1 MATPAPSWFN
11 DATYLANKLLQLQS
25 SDPSTGWTLAM
36 LNAELA
42 KYNATPYEHFLAQGD
57 KENVSPNAYFN
68 VSEYLKAKAVQMNGI
83 SYEGKTDWS
92 EASVLAVMSKYG
104 VSAWDHYL
112 AVGQFEGINPSNALD
127 TGAYFTAKMNLL
139 NSVAYGGRT
148 NWTVSDVQKIFK
160 DAGCSPITDPSPNVA
175 VTAVAADKQVHTS
188 YNPYA
193 PNVPG
198 KTFALTVDVDTVVG
212 TAANDTG
219 TGTSA
224 TLQAGDTILDQST
237 ADQDVLNLTLNA
249 VNPAARITN
258 IENINVAWDSFSDA
272 AFNAANVTGSTVTLS
287 SSKVGFLGN
296 ATVTNAG
303 ANNVVAG
310 SGMVGNLDVSGV
322 KTSTI
327 NAGSAKTVT
336 VNGTAETIDSVKV
349 LAGADTTTVTVGNT
363 AVIETVNVTAGAK
376 TSVVTTN
383 AVTATIDA
391 TAAAKDAAI
400 TVKGTAGN
408 TDVAT
413 VKIGNDAAVTTTLTG
428 AEKLTLD
435 VADGKVVTV
444 ATAAATA
451 DTVEVQGAG
460 AVTVKGTATNLTLDT
475 ITKSN
480 TGALTVAIS
489 DAAATGTINT
499 AKFGADLI
507 TLTAGATPVIV
518 AKTGQSFEV
527 AASAGTSKIE
537 VGVATDTAADALS
550 VKLTSAAYAEV
561 KNTAATDAETLTI
574 TAAAA
579 QAASP
584 TVTDLTIAD
593 LIAGAD
599 NQVIFNGTNDVAL
612 TLVTS
617 AKTIDASALT
627 GALTITNTA
636 ATVADLTVAGAT
648 GKNNVTF
655 DPTALTKGAFVGQS
669 ADDTVAFGTIL
680 AAATVTAVTGDG
692 KDTVTVDA
700 TNITSGAGG
709 AVSIESGAGDDTVN
723 LTSAATTTGTI
734 ALQFGDGADTLK
746 LAAGSDVTAA
756 NLTITG
762 LEKLV
767 VDANANFTGAQL
779 TGKTLTVEGTTTGA
793 VDTITVTATAA
804 TGETINLSGLT
815 GTDSVTTG
823 IKGALL
829 NGAAGKDVL
838 IGTNRTD
845 TIDGKA
851 DADQMT
857 GGLGADKFVI
867 DSDGVGTASVADVVT
882 DFSMLALDKV
892 SFGGAKGTAL
902 NYAEGSTA
910 VADYAAA
917 LAAASAQITGA
928 VQYSAQQ
935 VGADTFIFYGTVA
948 APPTEVVKLA
958 GVALTDI
965 DSSVV
970 VA

>member
-1 MATPAPSWFN
+1 MATVTGASLV
-11 DATYLANKLLQLQS
+11 AGIES
-25 SDPSTGWTLAM
+25 STGVT
-36 LNAELA
+36 LNA
-42 KYNATPYEHFLAQGD
+42 
-57 KENVSPNAYFN
+57 V
-68 VSEYLKAKAVQMNGI
+68 LKA
-83 SYEGKTDWS
+83 S
-92 EASVLAVMSKYG
+92 L
-104 VSAWDHYL
+104 
-112 AVGQFEGINPSNALD
+112 
-127 TGAYFTAKMNLL
+127 TAKLQQLIDTNTYSPLSAAIAL
-139 NSVAYGGRT
+139 QGFSSQIKTVVDANGGT
-148 NWTVSDVQKIFK
+148 AAFVN
-160 DAGCSPITDPSPNVA
+160 N
-175 VTAVAADKQVHTS
+175 VTAVKTAVENGTTIPTFGS
-188 YNPYA
+188 TTPTNPTDF
-193 PNVPG
+193 PLTTG
-198 KTFALTVDVDTVVG
+198 TDTFIGTANNDTV
-212 TAANDTG
+212 

-224 TLQAGDTILDQST
+224 TLQAADTIIDQSST
-237 ADQDVLNLTLNA
+237 DSDVLNLTLTAQN
-249 VNPAARITN
+249 NAARISG
-258 IENINVAWDSFSDA
+258 IENINVNWDAFGDA
-272 AFNAANVTGSTVTLS
+272 GFDATNVTGATVTLS
-287 SSKVGFLGN
+287 SAKVGYLGN
-296 ATVTNAG
+296 ATVTAAG
-303 ANNVVAG
+303 ANTIVAG
-310 SGMVGNLDVSGV
+310 SGMKGNLTVNGV
-322 KTSTI
+322 TTSTV
-327 NAGSAKTVT
+327 NAGAAKTVT
-336 VNGTAETIDSVKV
+336 VAGSVATTDSVTV
-349 LAGADTTTVTVGNT
+349 TAGADTTTVTVAATVET
-363 AVIETVNVTAGAK
+363 ANVTAGAK
-376 TSVVTTN
+376 TTAVTTN

-400 TVKGTAGN
+400 TVNGTAGN

-444 ATAAATA
+444 ATVAATA

-489 DAAATGTINT
+489 DAAATGTIDT
-499 AKFGADLI
+499 AKFGADLV
-507 TLTAGATPVIV
+507 TLTAGVAPVIV

-599 NQVIFNGTNDVAL
+599 NQVILKGTNDVEL

-617 AKTIDASALT
+617 AKTIDASALN
-627 GALTITNTA
+627 GELKVVNTA
-636 ATVADLTVAGAT
+636 NTVADLTIAGAT
-648 GKNNVTF
+648 GKNDVTF
-655 DPTALTKGAFVGQS
+655 DPTALTKGAFIGQS
-669 ADDTVAFGTIL
+669 ADDKVAFGTIL

-700 TNITSGAGG
+700 TNITSAAGG
-709 AVSIESGAGDDTVN
+709 AVSIETGAGDDTVN
-723 LTSAATTTGTI
+723 LTSIVTTTGTI

-746 LAAGSDVTAA
+746 LAANSDVTAA
-756 NLTITG
+756 NLTFTG

-767 VDANANFTGAQL
+767 VNTDALFTGAQL
-779 TGKTLTVEGTTTGA
+779 TGKTLTVEGTTANA
-793 VDTITVTATAA
+793 VDIITVTATTA
-804 TGETINLSGLT
+804 TGETIDLSGLT
-815 GTDSVTTG
+815 GTDSVSTG

-838 IGTNRTD
+838 IGTNRAD

-857 GGLGADKFVI
+857 GGLGGDTFTI
-867 DSDGVGTASVADVVT
+867 DSDGVATAAVADVVT
-882 DFSMLALDKV
+882 DFSASAGDKLK
-892 SFGGAKGTAL
+892 FGFAAGSGAGL
-902 NYAEGSTA
+902 YAEGATA

-917 LAAASAQITGA
+917 LAAANTAFAADATAI
-928 VQYSAQQ
+928 YNAQQ
-935 VGADTFIFYGTVA
+935 VGSDLYVFYGAAAGNVA
-948 APPTEVVKLA
+948 TEVVKLT
-958 GVALTDI
+958 GVTLANFAAADI
-965 DSSVV
+965 
-970 VA
+970 A

>member
-1 MATPAPSWFN
+1 MAFTANNDINILQASDIAVVGAGAGNDTYVLSPSTLSAN
-11 DATYLANKLLQLQS
+11 QKIEISDAQGSNKLQLIGGLTIAS
-25 SDPSTGWTLAM
+25 SVVAIDTVLLTLS
-36 LNAELA
+36 NG
-42 KYNATPYEHFLAQGD
+42 AQ
-57 KENVSPNAYFN
+57 VT
-68 VSEYLKAKAVQMNGI
+68 VNGASSF
-83 SYEGKTDWS
+83 SYEVGGNPLTGTAGTVQTYAQFATTTLGA
-92 EASVLAVMSKYG
+92 ASVPTTGTAAGTANVTIAGGST
-104 VSAWDHYL
+104 STTA
-112 AVGQFEGINPSNALD
+112 GQAFTLT
-127 TGAYFTAKMNLL
+127 TGA
-139 NSVAYGGRT
+139 
-148 NWTVSDVQKIFK
+148 DV
-160 DAGCSPITDPSPNVA
+160 
-175 VTAVAADKQVHTS
+175 
-188 YNPYA
+188 
-193 PNVPG
+193 
-198 KTFALTVDVDTVVG
+198 LVG
-212 TAANDTG
+212 TANNDTI

-224 TLQAGDTILDQST
+224 TLQAADTILDQT
-237 ADQDVLNLTLNA
+237 TTDNDVLNLTLTAQN
-249 VNPAARITN
+249 NAARISG
-258 IENINVAWDSFSDA
+258 IENINVNWDAFGDA
-272 AFNAANVTGSTVTLS
+272 GFDATNVTGATVTLS
-287 SSKVGFLGN
+287 SAKVGYLGN
-296 ATVTNAG
+296 ATVTAAG
-303 ANNVVAG
+303 ANTIVAG
-310 SGMVGNLDVSGV
+310 SGMKGNLTVNGV
-322 KTSTI
+322 TASTVD
-327 NAGSAKTVT
+327 AGVAKTVT
-336 VNGTAETIDSVKV
+336 VAGSAATTDSVTV
-349 LAGADTTTVTVGNT
+349 TAGAETTTVTVAATVET
-363 AVIETVNVTAGAK
+363 ANVTAGAK
-376 TSVVTTN
+376 TTAVTTT

-400 TVKGTAGN
+400 TVNGTAGN

-444 ATAAATA
+444 ATVAATA

-507 TLTAGATPVIV
+507 TLTAGVAPVIV

-584 TVTDLTIAD
+584 TITDLTIAD
-593 LIAGAD
+593 LIAGAG
-599 NQVIFNGTNDVAL
+599 NQVILNGTNDVQL

-617 AKTIDASALT
+617 AKTIDASALN
-627 GALTITNTA
+627 GELKVSNTA
-636 ATVADLTVAGAT
+636 NTVADLTIAGAT
-648 GKNNVTF
+648 GKNDVTF
-655 DPTALTKGAFVGQS
+655 DPTALTKGAFIGQS
-669 ADDTVAFGTIL
+669 ADDKVAFGTIL
-680 AAATVTAVTGDG
+680 AAATVTAVTGGG

-700 TNITSGAGG
+700 TNITSAAGG

-723 LTSAATTTGTI
+723 LTSVLGTTGTI

-746 LAAGSDVTAA
+746 LAANSDVTAA
-756 NLTITG
+756 NLTFTG

-767 VDANANFTGAQL
+767 VNTDALFTGAQL
-779 TGKTLTVEGTTTGA
+779 TGKTLTVEGTTANA
-793 VDTITVTATAA
+793 VDTITVTATTA
-804 TGETINLSGLT
+804 TGETIDLSGLT
-815 GTDSVTTG
+815 GTDSVSTG

-838 IGTNRTD
+838 IGTNRAD

-857 GGLGADKFVI
+857 GGLGGDTFTI
-867 DSDGVGTASVADVVT
+867 DSDGVATAAVADVVT
-882 DFSMLALDKV
+882 DFSASAGDKLE
-892 SFGGAKGTAL
+892 FGFAGSSGAGL
-902 NYAEGSTA
+902 YAEGATA

-917 LAAASAQITGA
+917 LAAANTAFAADATAI
-928 VQYSAQQ
+928 YNAQQ
-935 VGADTFIFYGTVA
+935 VGSDLYVFYGAAAGNVA
-948 APPTEVVKLA
+948 TEVVKLT
-958 GVALTDI
+958 GVTLANFAAADI
-965 DSSVV
+965 
-970 VA
+970 A